1 MRVTK
6 PDYPP
11 DLRDEG
17 LVLYALQR
25 YEEAAQALTQY
36 LEVRDA
42 PGCAR
47 EIGVWCT
54 CKQVRGAPDCAAISW
69 GVMHLVVLQSDG
81 LRCAWLGSDKL
92 GRDTPGCAAIS
103 WSWYAACIASTVDEL
118 LAWPC
123 SWN

>member
-54 CKQVRGAPDCAAISW
+54 WLCCNQLGCNIPGCDVIHCAAVNRCVVRLI
-69 GVMHLVVLQSDG
+69 VLQSAG
-81 LRCAWLGSDKL
+81 A
-92 GRDTPGCAAIS
+92 
-103 WSWYAACIASTVDEL
+103 
-118 LAWPC
+118 
-123 SWN
+123 